1 MIIIMLSGGLGN
13 QMFQYALYCRL
24 QELGRVVK
32 MDEDNGFIDDPN
44 GRRPVL
50 KEVFGIEYEVA
61 SKKEIRDLLDSHKDP
76 FSIARRK
83 LFGRKSKNY
92 QEKDGNFD
100 EYVLKNDDLYL
111 DGYWQT
117 QKYFD
122 TPGVLER
129 LKKEYVLNPNIL
141 ITKEDTKKLLEDIE
155 NCNSVSIHVR
165 RGDYLNPNTSK
176 THGGICT
183 DDYYKNAMG
192 ISSKEIPGA
201 KFYIFS
207 NDEKWLRENVHEDNQ
222 IPVCINEKQQDIAEM
237 LLMSKCRHHIMANS
251 SYSWWACW
259 MNDEPSKKIYAPS
272 KWINNKKMDDIYTE
286 RMICI

>member
-100 EYVLKNDDLYL
+100 EYVSLGQL
-111 DGYWQT
+111 
-117 QKYFD
+117 
-122 TPGVLER
+122 
-129 LKKEYVLNPNIL
+129 
-141 ITKEDTKKLLEDIE
+141 
-155 NCNSVSIHVR
+155 
-165 RGDYLNPNTSK
+165 
-176 THGGICT
+176 
-183 DDYYKNAMG
+183 
-192 ISSKEIPGA
+192 
-201 KFYIFS
+201 
-207 NDEKWLRENVHEDNQ
+207 
-222 IPVCINEKQQDIAEM
+222 
-237 LLMSKCRHHIMANS
+237 
-251 SYSWWACW
+251 
-259 MNDEPSKKIYAPS
+259 
-272 KWINNKKMDDIYTE
+272 
-286 RMICI
+286 